1 MIQHIAVLTASG
13 VLMTTETNNQT
24 THTMPQ
30 LIFSDIDGTLIPV
43 RTAILPN
50 HTAQAIRAVT
60 QSGVA
65 FALNTGRQYG
75 FVRPAFAPLLDDI
88 YIICQSGSTIYHRD
102 KLLVHHFLPH
112 KLCLRLEKM
121 FRKLPGT
128 EYIASTHLGYYYI
141 GSAPRHPKMRYMFAV
156 EQMKAVP
163 RIDAIKEPIC
173 QLTLYDFDDV
183 RKQKAVV
190 DQMLQG
196 EAHANVGSDLCLDI
210 TVTDKGDGVRT
221 LCDLL
226 HISPDQTIGFGDNYN
241 DLPML
246 RACGKGYLMQT
257 ADPQLCRI
265 APEMMI
271 CADVTEA
278 LWNMLPPD
286 AHKQA
291 SASPLSREI

>member
-1 MIQHIAVLTASG
+1 
-13 VLMTTETNNQT
+13 MTTETHNQT

-121 FRKLPGT
+121 LGQ
-128 EYIASTHLGYYYI
+128 IARRLNT
-141 GSAPRHPKMRYMFAV
+141 
-156 EQMKAVP
+156 
-163 RIDAIKEPIC
+163 
-173 QLTLYDFDDV
+173 
-183 RKQKAVV
+183 
-190 DQMLQG
+190 
-196 EAHANVGSDLCLDI
+196 
-210 TVTDKGDGVRT
+210 
-221 LCDLL
+221 
-226 HISPDQTIGFGDNYN
+226 
-241 DLPML
+241 
-246 RACGKGYLMQT
+246 
-257 ADPQLCRI
+257 
-265 APEMMI
+265 
-271 CADVTEA
+271 
-278 LWNMLPPD
+278 
-286 AHKQA
+286 
-291 SASPLSREI
+291 SPLPIWVTIISAVRRAIPKCDICLR